1 MDKKGFVSYG
11 NLSVLT
17 GVKAYH
23 SLVLHTRALLLHR
36 LTQSDQ
42 TEEKTSKLT
51 NKRPRKLFLMDY
63 FSYSSVRT
71 QNAFNIEANWRG
83 GVGQDNDIHNENIP
97 LPSLFTEKL
106 VLLRV
111 EVDGNA

>member
-1 MDKKGFVSYG
+1 MIIS
-11 NLSVLT
+11 LSI
-17 GVKAYH
+17 GAGGGGGGGG
-23 SLVLHTRALLLHR
+23 
-36 LTQSDQ
+36 
-42 TEEKTSKLT
+42 
-51 NKRPRKLFLMDY
+51 RKLFLMDY

-83 GVGQDNDIHNENIP
+83 GVGQDNDIHNANIP

>member
-1 MDKKGFVSYG
+1 
-11 NLSVLT
+11 
-17 GVKAYH
+17 
-23 SLVLHTRALLLHR
+23 
-36 LTQSDQ
+36 
-42 TEEKTSKLT
+42 
-51 NKRPRKLFLMDY
+51 MDY

-71 QNAFNIEANWRG
+71 QNAFQEILKQIGEGG
-83 GVGQDNDIHNENIP
+83 GVGQGNDIHNANIP

>member
-1 MDKKGFVSYG
+1 
-11 NLSVLT
+11 
-17 GVKAYH
+17 
-23 SLVLHTRALLLHR
+23 
-36 LTQSDQ
+36 
-42 TEEKTSKLT
+42 
-51 NKRPRKLFLMDY
+51 MDY

-71 QNAFNIEANWRG
+71 QNAFQEILKQIGEGGG
-83 GVGQDNDIHNENIP
+83 GVGQDNDIHNANIP

>member
-1 MDKKGFVSYG
+1 
-11 NLSVLT
+11 
-17 GVKAYH
+17 
-23 SLVLHTRALLLHR
+23 
-36 LTQSDQ
+36 
-42 TEEKTSKLT
+42 
-51 NKRPRKLFLMDY
+51 MDY

-71 QNAFNIEANWRG
+71 QNAFQEILKQIGEG
-83 GVGQDNDIHNENIP
+83 GVGQDDDIYNANIP

>member
-1 MDKKGFVSYG
+1 M
-11 NLSVLT
+11 N
-17 GVKAYH
+17 
-23 SLVLHTRALLLHR
+23 
-36 LTQSDQ
+36 
-42 TEEKTSKLT
+42 
-51 NKRPRKLFLMDY
+51 Y

-71 QNAFNIEANWRG
+71 RNAFQEILKQIGEGG
-83 GVGQDNDIHNENIP
+83 GVGQDNDIHNANIP